1 MDYTQT
7 APTWNSTQRN
17 DVILSSSLI
26 HHPSSIH
33 VHSNIRYIPPVIPR
47 PPTMDSSTPHGQ
59 GCFCNSS
66 PCQQIGFTILADSSL
81 SIQIS
86 SPDPLG
92 SPYSIPLV
100 IHPGTNTV
108 AWCKSTVFFH
118 PERGH
123 SHSSSISLVIP
134 TFPLTPLL
142 HILAPSPTLV
152 GPYLPSPSSNIIP
165 YQLEL
170 PDDGDEIPFI
180 PSVVTLF
187 RDVPP
192 LWCLSRL
199 AMGLRGVGVGGMDG
213 ADDFVGRVS
222 GELWCHNKFTIGH
235 SYSSVH

>member
-1 MDYTQT
+1 MDHTQT

-92 SPYSIPLV
+92 SPYSIPIG

-108 AWCKSTVFFH
+108 AWCKGTVFFH

-134 TFPLTPLL
+134 TSPLTPLF

-152 GPYLPSPSSNIIP
+152 GPYLPS
-165 YQLEL
+165 
-170 PDDGDEIPFI
+170 DRK
-180 PSVVTLF
+180 SVV
-187 RDVPP
+187 
-192 LWCLSRL
+192 
-199 AMGLRGVGVGGMDG
+199 
-213 ADDFVGRVS
+213 
-222 GELWCHNKFTIGH
+222 
-235 SYSSVH
+235 